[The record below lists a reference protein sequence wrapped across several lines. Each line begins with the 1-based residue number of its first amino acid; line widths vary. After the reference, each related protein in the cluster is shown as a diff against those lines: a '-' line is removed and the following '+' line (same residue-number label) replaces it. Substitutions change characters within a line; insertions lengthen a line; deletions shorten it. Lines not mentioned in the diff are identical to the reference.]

1 MAEGARL
8 ESVYTATYRGFESPP
23 HRHIQD
29 ESSYESTGF
38 FLLYSTQGDSNFA
51 SSAGMCRVALRLPDL
66 QGFYSSTIRAYS
78 SVRKSTS
85 VLTDGSK
92 PRLEGYTAWITSRL
106 GSHAFSTRIS
116 SPDAS

>member
-29 ESSYESTGF
+29 KSSYESTGF
-38 FLLYSTQGDSNFA
+38 FLLYSPKGGIRTLKLP
-51 SSAGMCRVALRLPDL
+51 ALFMSGGAALTRPTKS
-66 QGFYSSTIRAYS
+66 YSSTIFAYS

-85 VLTDGSK
+85 VLTDGSM
-92 PRLEGYTAWITSRL
+92 PRREG
-106 GSHAFSTRIS
+106 
-116 SPDAS
+116 

>member
-23 HRHIQD
+23 HRHIRD
-29 ESSYESTGF
+29 KSSYESTGF
-38 FLLYSTQGDSNFA
+38 FLLDLRQGI
-51 SSAGMCRVALRLPDL
+51 RTLILPALFMSGGAALTRPTKS
-66 QGFYSSTIRAYS
+66 YSSTIFAYS

-92 PRLEGYTAWITSRL
+92 PRLEG
-106 GSHAFSTRIS
+106 
-116 SPDAS
+116 